1 MNAVHNDSRIPLYQ
15 RFDDPLAQQIANI
28 RGRSGEAIPTET
40 SLSAEYLLSI
50 CIVPKAVDARVNAGL
65 LERQQGRRTSVRRP
79 LRLPDI
85 RGLNLVAAR
94 ARAAI
99 RFTPK
104 LPDSIGIAAGYDV
117 IDLLSAAVAR
127 GCSQA

>member
-1 MNAVHNDSRIPLYQ
+1 MNAVHNDSCMPLYQ
-15 RFDDPLAQQIANI
+15 RLDDPLAQQIANI

-40 SLSAEYLLSI
+40 PRSAEYLLTT
-50 CIVPKAVDARVNAGL
+50 CTVPKAVDARVNAGL
-65 LERQQGRRTSVRRP
+65 LGRQQGRRTSVRRP
-79 LRLPDI
+79 LRLPDV
-85 RGLNLVAAR
+85 RGLNLGAAP

-117 IDLLSAAVAR
+117 FAFLNATVAR

>member
-1 MNAVHNDSRIPLYQ
+1 MNAVHNDNRLPLYQ

-28 RGRSGEAIPTET
+28 QGRSGEAIPTET
-40 SLSAEYLLSI
+40 SRSAEYLLST

-65 LERQQGRRTSVRRP
+65 LERQQGRRVSVRRP

-85 RGLNLVAAR
+85 RGLNLGAACAR
-94 ARAAI
+94 AHI
-99 RFTPK
+99 RPTPK
-104 LPDSIGIAAGYDV
+104 LPDSVGIAAGYDV
-117 IDLLSAAVAR
+117 FAFLTRPVAR

>member
-1 MNAVHNDSRIPLYQ
+1 MNAVHNDSRMPLYQ
-15 RFDDPLAQQIANI
+15 RFDDPLAQQIADI

-40 SLSAEYLLSI
+40 SLSTEYLLSI

-85 RGLNLVAAR
+85 RGLNLVAAP

-104 LPDSIGIAAGYDV
+104 LPDSVGIAAGYDV
-117 IDLLSAAVAR
+117 FAFLNATVAR

>member
-1 MNAVHNDSRIPLYQ
+1 MNAVHNDSRMPLYQ

-40 SLSAEYLLSI
+40 SLSTEYLLSI

-85 RGLNLVAAR
+85 RGLNLGAAR

>member
-1 MNAVHNDSRIPLYQ
+1 MNAVHNDNRLPLYQ

-28 RGRSGEAIPTET
+28 QGRSGEAIPMET
-40 SLSAEYLLSI
+40 SLSTEYLLTT
-50 CIVPKAVDARVNAGL
+50 CTVPKAVDVRVNAGL

-85 RGLNLVAAR
+85 RGLNLGAAR
-94 ARAAI
+94 ARAPI

-117 IDLLSAAVAR
+117 FALLNATVAR

>member
-1 MNAVHNDSRIPLYQ
+1 MNAVHNDNRLPLYQ

-28 RGRSGEAIPTET
+28 QGRSGEAIPTET
-40 SLSAEYLLSI
+40 SRSAEYLLST
-50 CIVPKAVDARVNAGL
+50 CIVPKAVDAQVNAGL
-65 LERQQGRRTSVRRP
+65 LERQQGRRTFVRRP

-85 RGLNLVAAR
+85 RGLNLGAAR

-104 LPDSIGIAAGYDV
+104 LPDSIGIAPGYDV
-117 IDLLSAAVAR
+117 FAFLNSTVAR
-127 GCSQA
+127 GCSQV

>member
-1 MNAVHNDSRIPLYQ
+1 MNAVHNDSRTPLYQ
-15 RFDDPLAQQIANI
+15 RLDDPLAQQIANI
-28 RGRSGEAIPTET
+28 QMRSGEAIPTET
-40 SLSAEYLLSI
+40 PLSAEYLLST

-65 LERQQGRRTSVRRP
+65 LKRQQGRRTSVRRP

-85 RGLNLVAAR
+85 KGLNLCAAR
-94 ARAAI
+94 THAHI
-99 RFTPK
+99 RPTPK

-117 IDLLSAAVAR
+117 FAFLNAAVAR

>member
-1 MNAVHNDSRIPLYQ
+1 MNAVHNDSCMPLYQ
-15 RFDDPLAQQIANI
+15 RLDDPLAQQIANI
-28 RGRSGEAIPTET
+28 RGRSGGAIPTET
-40 SLSAEYLLSI
+40 PPSAEYLLST
-50 CIVPKAVDARVNAGL
+50 IVPKAVDALVNAGL
-65 LERQQGRRTSVRRP
+65 LERQQGRRTFVRRP
-79 LRLPDI
+79 LRLPYI
-85 RGLNLVAAR
+85 RGLNLGAAR

-117 IDLLSAAVAR
+117 FAFLNATVAR

>member
-1 MNAVHNDSRIPLYQ
+1 MNAVHNDSRTPLYQ
-15 RFDDPLAQQIANI
+15 RLDDPLAQQIANI
-28 RGRSGEAIPTET
+28 QGRSGEAIPTET
-40 SLSAEYLLSI
+40 SRSAEYLLST

-65 LERQQGRRTSVRRP
+65 LERQQGRRTFVRRP

-85 RGLNLVAAR
+85 RGLNLGAAR

-104 LPDSIGIAAGYDV
+104 LPVTTFSKAEYS
-117 IDLLSAAVAR
+117 LSAPITET
-127 GCSQA
+127 SS

>member
-1 MNAVHNDSRIPLYQ
+1 MNAVHNDSRLPLYQ

-28 RGRSGEAIPTET
+28 QGRSGEAIPTET
-40 SLSAEYLLSI
+40 PLLAEYLLST

-65 LERQQGRRTSVRRP
+65 LKRQQGRRTSVRRP

-85 RGLNLVAAR
+85 RGLNLGAAR
-94 ARAAI
+94 VRAPI

-104 LPDSIGIAAGYDV
+104 LPDSICIAEGYGV
-117 IDLLSAAVAR
+117 FAFLNAAVAR

>member
-1 MNAVHNDSRIPLYQ
+1 MNAVHNDRRMPLYQ
-15 RFDDPLAQQIANI
+15 RLDAPLAQRIANI
-28 RGRSGEAIPTET
+28 QGRSGEAIPMET
-40 SLSAEYLLSI
+40 SLSTEYLLSI

-65 LERQQGRRTSVRRP
+65 LGRQQGRRTSVRRP
-79 LRLPDI
+79 LRLPDV
-85 RGLNLVAAR
+85 RGLNLGAAP

-117 IDLLSAAVAR
+117 FAFLNATVAR

>member
-1 MNAVHNDSRIPLYQ
+1 MNAVHNDSLMPLYQ
-15 RFDDPLAQQIANI
+15 RLDDPLAQQIANI
-28 RGRSGEAIPTET
+28 QMRSGEAIPTET
-40 SLSAEYLLSI
+40 PLSAEYLLST

-65 LERQQGRRTSVRRP
+65 LKRQQGRRTSVRRP

-85 RGLNLVAAR
+85 RGLNLGAAR
-94 ARAAI
+94 ARAPI

-104 LPDSIGIAAGYDV
+104 LPDSIGIAEGYGV
-117 IDLLSAAVAR
+117 FAFLNATVAR

>member
-1 MNAVHNDSRIPLYQ
+1 MNAVRNDSRMPLYQ
-15 RFDDPLAQQIANI
+15 RLDDPLAQQIANI
-28 RGRSGEAIPTET
+28 QGCSGEAIPMET
-40 SLSAEYLLSI
+40 PLSAEHLPLI
-50 CIVPKAVDARVNAGL
+50 CIVSKAVDARVNAGL
-65 LERQQGRRTSVRRP
+65 LGRQQGRRTSVRRP
-79 LRLPDI
+79 LRLPDV
-85 RGLNLVAAR
+85 RGLNLGAAP

-117 IDLLSAAVAR
+117 FAFLNATVAR